1 MFGTLV
7 VCLSSP
13 FTGRALV
20 TRHNDLEIIYDW
32 STSSDQELQW
42 AAFYGDVEHEIN
54 QVTEGNR
61 VTLTYNLYASDCDS
75 SACTV
80 LDVSNTP
87 FYKNLKAALQCPHFL
102 RCGGTLGFICQHKY
116 VIEESHEGLPLL
128 KGSDRTIVL
137 SAKSLDLT
145 VQVKPKYEVQERW
158 SKGVIGMIEDD
169 EYFDEYVNG
178 KIYIDKHFAFKT
190 GCVEPG
196 DYIQRAEYEHPWDCK
211 K

>member
-13 FTGRALV
+13 FTGGALV

-87 FYKNLKAALQCPHFL
+87 FYKNLKAVLQCPDFL
-102 RCGGTLGFICQHKY
+102 RCGGTLGIQFEDPRWWCEKL
-116 VIEESHEGLPLL
+116 LPKPLVNELL
-128 KGSDRTIVL
+128 WSNL
-137 SAKSLDLT
+137 SS
-145 VQVKPKYEVQERW
+145 
-158 SKGVIGMIEDD
+158 
-169 EYFDEYVNG
+169 
-178 KIYIDKHFAFKT
+178 
-190 GCVEPG
+190 
-196 DYIQRAEYEHPWDCK
+196 
-211 K
+211 